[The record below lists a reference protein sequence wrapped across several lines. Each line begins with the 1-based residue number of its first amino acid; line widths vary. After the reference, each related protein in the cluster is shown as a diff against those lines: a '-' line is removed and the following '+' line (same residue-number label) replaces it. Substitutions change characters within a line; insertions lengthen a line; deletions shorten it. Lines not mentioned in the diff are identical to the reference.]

1 MAYLHAARTKRSVP
15 SRETA
20 PNIAGKDVV
29 NPCSLILS
37 AVMMLE
43 YFGWQEAADVIE
55 KALEESFADGRAT
68 NDLARFMPGG
78 KALPTSVFAKE
89 ITEKIQKK

>member
-1 MAYLHAARTKRSVP
+1 LYFFRYFFRKNRG
-15 SRETA
+15 RQR
-20 PNIAGKDVV
+20 
-29 NPCSLILS
+29 LS
-37 AVMMLE
+37 S
-43 YFGWQEAADVIE
+43 GQEAADVIE

>member
-1 MAYLHAARTKRSVP
+1 MRLTAAKF
-15 SRETA
+15 
-20 PNIAGKDVV
+20 IKQ
-29 NPCSLILS
+29 CSFTWMLILS

-43 YFGWQEAADVIE
+43 YFGWQEAADIIE